1 MTVTFTSQ
9 SSEPEAGTSQYSIKK
24 NGQPLSNREF
34 IDLLSSSDTFI
45 QFFNN
50 LLKASPFE
58 GYFWEL
64 KPVNENSLHE
74 PLEFVLVESS
84 RIAQKRP
91 DPRPFLEHLE
101 GVQWAATF
109 ANLGKNAQLIAPA
122 IAGKPRQYAH
132 IAGFVR
138 SAPNEQI
145 EAFWQLVGQEF
156 EKAIGP
162 ANKWL
167 STAGFGVNWLHVR
180 IDKRPKYYR
189 HTPYKLLGS

>member
-1 MTVTFTSQ
+1 MTAIFTSQ
-9 SSEPEAGTSQYSIKK
+9 SSEPEAGTCQYTLLK
-24 NGQPLSNREF
+24 NDQALSNQEF
-34 IDLLSSSDTFI
+34 IDLLSTSDTFI

-50 LLKASPFE
+50 LLKTSPFE

-64 KPVNENSLHE
+64 KPVNENILHE
-74 PLEFVLVESS
+74 PLEFVLVESN

-101 GVQWAATF
+101 GVQWAAAF

-122 IAGKPRQYAH
+122 IVGKPRQYAH

-138 SAPNEQI
+138 NAPDAQI
-145 EAFWQLVGQEF
+145 EAFWQLVGREF
-156 EKAIGP
+156 EKATGP

-189 HTPYKLLGS
+189 HKAYKLLSD